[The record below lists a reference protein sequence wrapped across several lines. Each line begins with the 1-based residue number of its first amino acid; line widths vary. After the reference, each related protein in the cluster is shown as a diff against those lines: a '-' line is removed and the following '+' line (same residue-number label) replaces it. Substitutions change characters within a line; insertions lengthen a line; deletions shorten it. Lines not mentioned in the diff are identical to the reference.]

1 MPHISELAATSRR
14 GYTLAELMITMSVI
28 AVISAIAMPSFI
40 NYVQGASLRAGAEE
54 MMSVLNTAR
63 SVAIKE
69 NTQVCV
75 PRGGTDQVR
84 LLIAATNPCA
94 SAVFYGQAGHN
105 TDARVGANGWMTM
118 SNGVEVTATTADV
131 IFTSLGAAVPAGTY
145 TVSKDGQTL
154 RVVVAASGRITI
166 TP

>member
-1 MPHISELAATSRR
+1 MPHITELAAIGRKGFS
-14 GYTLAELMITMSVI
+14 LAELMITLSVI
-28 AVISAIAMPSFI
+28 AVVSAIAMPSFI
-40 NYVQGASLRAGAEE
+40 NYVQAASLRAGAEE

-75 PRGGTDQVR
+75 PRGGTNQVR
-84 LLIAATNPCA
+84 LLIAAANPCA

-105 TDARVGANGWMTM
+105 ADARVGDNGWITM
-118 SNGVEVTATTADV
+118 SNGIQVTATTADV

>member
-1 MPHISELAATSRR
+1 MPDKRMLAAIGRR
-14 GYTLAELMITMSVI
+14 GYTLAELMIVMSVI
-28 AVISAIAMPSFI
+28 AIISAIAMPSFI

-63 SVAIKE
+63 SLAIKE

-75 PRGGTDQVR
+75 TRGGVNQVR
-84 LLIAATNPCA
+84 LLIAAANPCA
-94 SAVFYGQAGHN
+94 SAVYYGQAGHGA
-105 TDARVGANGWMTM
+105 DGRVGANGWINM
-118 SNGVEVTATTADV
+118 SNGVVVTAATADV
-131 IFTSLGAAVPAGTY
+131 VFTSLGAAVPAGTY

-154 RVVVAASGRITI
+154 RVVVAGSGRITI